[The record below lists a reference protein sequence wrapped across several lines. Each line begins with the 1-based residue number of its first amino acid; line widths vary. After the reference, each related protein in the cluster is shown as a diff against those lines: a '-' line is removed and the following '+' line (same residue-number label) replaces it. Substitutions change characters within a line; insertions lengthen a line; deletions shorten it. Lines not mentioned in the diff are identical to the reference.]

1 MGRVRRVIL
10 AGVDY
15 AEEELELAKREMAGI
30 TERLFSEMDDLNQ
43 RIADAYL

>member
-10 AGVDY
+10 AGIEV
-15 AEEELELAKREMAGI
+15 AEEELESAKRGMAGI